1 MSAEVDS
8 QHLLRLRDE
17 RRAGCPDPRIDAI
30 VIAELKGKMLTALR
44 QAIDELGR
52 IECEHHPA
60 LSARVDSELAWIREV
75 IAFFAGPD
83 A

>member
-1 MSAEVDS
+1 MSAADL
-8 QHLLRLRDE
+8 QRLLRLRDE
-17 RRAGCPDPRIDAI
+17 RRAACPDPRIDAI

-44 QAIDELGR
+44 QAIDELGK

-60 LSARVDSELAWIREV
+60 LSARVDPELAWIRAAIET
-75 IAFFAGPD
+75 FGGPD